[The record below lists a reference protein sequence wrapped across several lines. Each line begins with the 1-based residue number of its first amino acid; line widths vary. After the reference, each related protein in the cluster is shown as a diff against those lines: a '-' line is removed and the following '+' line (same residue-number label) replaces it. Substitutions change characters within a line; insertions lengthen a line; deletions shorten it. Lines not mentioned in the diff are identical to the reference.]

1 MVGVN
6 PEDQSDDKRAVKQP
20 QYPWAQ
26 RGYHL
31 SAPYR
36 TLTSESD
43 RRPRNRRQER
53 AQSEICSMIGGKKSF
68 AQPRGLGAAVTETLP
83 LPQQF
88 RRERRF

>member
-6 PEDQSDDKRAVKQP
+6 PEDQSDDNRAVKQP

-36 TLTSESD
+36 TFDVGVRSS
-43 RRPRNRRQER
+43 PP
-53 AQSEICSMIGGKKSF
+53 QSQTEK
-68 AQPRGLGAAVTETLP
+68 GAI
-83 LPQQF
+83 
-88 RRERRF
+88 